1 MSSLSALNSLL
12 GSSNATNLSEIL
24 QAAMGAATP
33 GIDVNSAVNASIS
46 AAEAPENAWVSQQ
59 SLLQS
64 QTSALTSLQTDAT
77 NLDNDMQS
85 LNSLTGPLYATT
97 VASSNSGIVT
107 GSATPGTASSN
118 NVIVVNG
125 LATTASWA
133 STPITGPVATTDLP
147 TGETITI
154 TPSTGSAATYTTGS
168 NGINT
173 LGDLEN
179 AINTAGLG
187 VTASIITD
195 ATGSRLAIVSNS
207 SGSAGSFTAAA
218 SGGGTGGT
226 FGFVAGGSGT
236 NSSITVNGISF
247 QSATNTVTGAI
258 PGVTLTLAGSSPGTQ
273 ISLNVA
279 PNTVQASNAINQF
292 VSDYNTLL
300 GAVNS
305 QFSFNGSG
313 QGVLAGDPTIEN
325 LQNTLLQAAA
335 YTASPASG
343 NTSTTMPNL
352 SSMGI
357 TVNTDGTMKVDQS
370 TLSGALQNNFSD
382 VQNFFQGGALNG
394 FANSIDQQL
403 TNFISPSDG
412 AFTVDLQSISTEY
425 TALQTDITNF
435 QTNVIAP
442 LKTQLQ
448 REYSSAEIAL
458 QQLPSEIKNVNA
470 ELGQNNSSSGG

>member
-12 GSSNATNLSEIL
+12 GSTNAINLSEIL
-24 QAAMGAATP
+24 QAAMGASTP
-33 GIDVNSAVNASIS
+33 GIDVNSAVSASLT
-46 AAEAPENAWVSQQ
+46 AAEVPETNWESQQ
-59 SLLQS
+59 TVLQN

-97 VASSNSGIVT
+97 VTSTNSGIVT
-107 GSATPGTASSN
+107 GSAAPGTAPSN
-118 NVIVVNG
+118 SVVVVNS
-125 LATTASWA
+125 LASTASYS
-133 STPITGPVATTDLP
+133 STAVSSATADLP

-154 TPSTGSAATYTTGS
+154 TPSTGTAATFTTGS
-168 NGINT
+168 DGINSLT
-173 LGDLEN
+173 DLEH
-179 AINTAGLG
+179 AINTGGLG
-187 VTASIITD
+187 VTASIVAD

-226 FGFVAGGSGT
+226 FGFVVGGSGV
-236 NSSITVNGISF
+236 NSSITVNGINF

-258 PGVTLTLAGSSPGTQ
+258 PGVTLNLIGQSPGTQ
-273 ISLNVA
+273 ISLGVA
-279 PNTVQASNAINQF
+279 PNSAQASNAINQF

-305 QFSFNGSG
+305 QFAYSGTG
-313 QGVLAGDPTIEN
+313 QGVLAGDPTLES
-325 LQNTLLQAAA
+325 LQNTLLQASA

-343 NTSTTMPNL
+343 NTTTTMPNL
-352 SSMGI
+352 SSLGI
-357 TVNTDGTMKVDQS
+357 TVNTDGTMTVNQS
-370 TLSGALQNNFSD
+370 TLSGAIQNNFSD
-382 VQNFFQGGALNG
+382 VQNFFQGSALNG
-394 FANSIDQQL
+394 FANTFDQQL

-412 AFTVDLQSISTEY
+412 AFTVDLQSLSTEN
-425 TALQTDITNF
+425 TELQTDISNF

-442 LKTQLQ
+442 LKIQLQ
-448 REYSSAEIAL
+448 NEYSSAEIAL
-458 QQLPSEIKNVNA
+458 QQLPNLVRNVDA